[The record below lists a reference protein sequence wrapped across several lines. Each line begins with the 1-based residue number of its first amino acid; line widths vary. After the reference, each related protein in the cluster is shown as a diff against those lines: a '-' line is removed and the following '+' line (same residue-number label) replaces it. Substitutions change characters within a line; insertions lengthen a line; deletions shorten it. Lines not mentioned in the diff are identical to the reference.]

1 MVAGN
6 GWLRRDDKFNNAGD
20 DVVGLEGIPK
30 GVLSPFVA
38 PVIEK
43 EQQCKKNGEK
53 RLRFNNFSILLL
65 TFFQL
70 NCYFLCNMC
79 SVISVLTDQ
88 FLPCRCHHS
97 LEESWEIKPGP
108 LS

>member
-6 GWLRRDDKFNNAGD
+6 GWLHRDDFDDAGD

-43 EQQCKKNGEK
+43 EQRLK
-53 RLRFNNFSILLL
+53 RTVRNDCAFIIFQFFYSPFFN
-65 TFFQL
+65 
-70 NCYFLCNMC
+70 
-79 SVISVLTDQ
+79 
-88 FLPCRCHHS
+88 
-97 LEESWEIKPGP
+97 
-108 LS
+108 